1 MLRHLLASPKYGLL
15 HTPDMPTRCEE
26 HLRRTLGTLSVAL
39 AYWSLLFIRY
49 LPTYSEHKPNEKE
62 ISHGIGVVANT
73 LNGARGKRCDTDE
86 QAEGRMSG
94 SE

>member
-1 MLRHLLASPKYGLL
+1 M
-15 HTPDMPTRCEE
+15 RCEE

-62 ISHGIGVVANT
+62 ISHGMG
-73 LNGARGKRCDTDE
+73 RGKH
-86 QAEGRMSG
+86 AEWSPR
-94 SE
+94 EAVRHRWANRTPNERE